1 MIHKELVLNFLKNK
15 SFLDVLFYLSF
26 FASVMVSLFLDK
38 KYLLYCLPVV
48 IFIILLNYISLTK
61 KKANLVFVFALFAV
75 VASDSLSFYCFEDC
89 FMWITLLTSTYLVCS
104 TILLIKYLDKRK
116 LKSLLSI
123 SLLIGFLLVA
133 YLLYAILE
141 LLINYIPDH
150 LLFFTFLCA
159 SSLAVYLITISMV
172 YVNDNYDNGVL
183 LLISGIF
190 YFFQFAL
197 SPINEFLFYNRTFTV
212 LIIIAHILSIYLFMK
227 FIAQTKVITSRD
239 IKENY
244 F

>member
-1 MIHKELVLNFLKNK
+1 MIKKELVLNFLKNK

-38 KYLLYCLPVV
+38 KHLLYCVPVV

-75 VASDSLSFYCFEDC
+75 IVSDSLAFYCFEDC
-89 FMWITLLTSTYLVCS
+89 FMWITLLTSAYLVCS
-104 TILLIKYLDKRK
+104 TILLLKYLDKRK

-141 LLINYIPDH
+141 LLMHYIPDR
-150 LLFFTFLCA
+150 LVLFALLCA
-159 SSLAVYLITISMV
+159 CSLLVYLITIAMV
-172 YVNDNYDNGVL
+172 YTNRNYDHGVL

-212 LIIIAHILSIYLFMK
+212 LIIITHFLSIYLFMK
-227 FIAQTKVITSRD
+227 FIAHTKVITSRD

>member
-1 MIHKELVLNFLKNK
+1 MIKKELVLNFLKNK

-75 VASDSLSFYCFEDC
+75 IVSDSLAFYCFEDC
-89 FMWITLLTSTYLVCS
+89 FMWITLLTSAYLVCS
-104 TILLIKYLDKRK
+104 TILLLKYLDKRK
-116 LKSLLSI
+116 LKSVVSI
-123 SLLIGFLLVA
+123 ALLIGFLLVA

-141 LLINYIPDH
+141 LLMDYIPDH
-150 LLFFTFLCA
+150 LVFFTFLCA
-159 SSLAVYLITISMV
+159 FSLAVFLITITMV
-172 YVNDNYDNGVL
+172 YLNDIYDNGVL

-212 LIIIAHILSIYLFMK
+212 LIIITHFLSIYLFMK